1 MTRNARQTIA
11 IGLLAALSSLAGC
24 AGKIRYPT
32 YYVLNLPAPVSAASR
47 PAPVLG
53 SVAVRE
59 FEAPGYLRKGPIMYR
74 ESPEQLGFY
83 EYHQWAVDPRSAIT
97 GAMIR
102 EIQSRKIF
110 KSVDSFD
117 GHGTPNCMLTGSI
130 QHLEEVDR
138 GRDVAIEV
146 SLSARLVDLRTGEV
160 LWQDTSSKTARLDN
174 RSIPGLVAEMSRD
187 LEIVVESLVSS
198 MADHLTATPQP
209 RLTTENR

>member
-1 MTRNARQTIA
+1 MTRNAKQTTA
-11 IGLLAALSSLAGC
+11 IGLLAALLSLAGC

-59 FEAPGYLRKGPIMYR
+59 FEAPGYLRKGPIIYR

-83 EYHQWAVDPRSAIT
+83 EYHHWAVDPRSAIA
-97 GAMIR
+97 GAMIQ
-102 EIQSRKIF
+102 EMQARKIF
-110 KSVDSFD
+110 KSVDSFN
-117 GHGTPNCMLTGSI
+117 GHEAPSCMLTGSI
-130 QHLEEVDR
+130 RHLEEVDR
-138 GRDVAIEV
+138 GKDVAVEV

-174 RSIPGLVAEMSRD
+174 RTVPGLVAEMSRD
-187 LEIVVESLVSS
+187 LETVVESLVSS
-198 MADHLTATPQP
+198 MADHLTATSQT
-209 RLTTENR
+209 RLSTENR